1 MLSALINAG
10 GNSTRMGTHKALL
23 PLPPNGRPL
32 LAHTVAAAAAVV
44 DGAIYVIANHPPV
57 QAAAAHLPGVTV
69 IPDELPGKGPLAGIA
84 AGLARVPDWALAL
97 ACDLPLLQVDLL
109 RLLADLCG
117 ETSPERGAL
126 WDAVV
131 PIVDGRAE
139 SLCAAYHAR
148 CLPFVQAMLRQ
159 DNLRI
164 RDLYAQVRVRYV
176 EEVELRRA
184 DPTLASFTN
193 VNTPQ
198 EWAAIGKQLAA
209 DTTGSAT

>member
-23 PLPPNGRPL
+23 PLPPAGRPL
-32 LAHTVAAAAAVV
+32 LAHTVATAAAVV
-44 DGAIYVIANHPPV
+44 DGAIYVVANHPPV
-57 QAAAAHLPGVTV
+57 QAVAAHLPGVTV

-97 ACDLPLLQVDLL
+97 ACDLPLLQVEVL

-117 ETSPERGAL
+117 HATPGRGAT

-139 SLCAAYHAR
+139 SLCAVYHRR
-148 CLPFVQAMLRQ
+148 CLPFVQAMLEQ

-176 EEVELRRA
+176 EEAELRRV

-198 EWAAIGKQLAA
+198 EWESIVRVLSERTA
-209 DTTGSAT
+209 